1 MTHQVTTVRGPV
13 PAEELGV
20 TLMHEHVLIDM
31 TREIRHGGILNDV
44 GVAKRELEL
53 FRDRGGRTVV
63 DLTVRGLG
71 GDPGALRRISEAT
84 GLHIVLGAGFYR
96 HQFLDM
102 ALIDQT
108 PTPRLA
114 DLITRDLVE
123 GIGATGVRAGIIGE
137 IACDEWITA
146 AEERVFRAAARAHLR
161 TGAAITTH
169 AARWPVGH
177 VQLDLLEEEG
187 VEARYVII
195 GHSDS
200 VASVDWDG
208 EADVTAYHRTLAARG
223 AYVELD
229 NIRALAPHELE
240 RRVRYVRS
248 LIDHGYLHHVLLSHD
263 VAVQAHLRCNGG
275 GGYSFILD
283 EFSAL
288 LRAAGTTEQELHTIL
303 VDNPR
308 RALSGAARPP
318 VKGERTTS

>member
-1 MTHQVTTVRGPV
+1 MTADVTTVRGPV
-13 PAEELGV
+13 AADQLGV

-44 GVAKRELEL
+44 GLARSELAL
-53 FRDRGGRTVV
+53 FRERGGRTVV

-71 GDPGALRRISEAT
+71 GNPAALARISEAT
-84 GLHIVLGAGFYR
+84 GLHIVLGTGFYR
-96 HQFLDM
+96 QPYLDL
-102 ALIDQT
+102 AAIDAT
-108 PTPRLA
+108 STVRLA
-114 DLITRDLVE
+114 DLMTRDLTE
-123 GIGATGVRAGIIGE
+123 GIDGTGVRAGIIGE
-137 IACDEWITA
+137 IACDEWLTA
-146 AEERVFRAAARAHLR
+146 AEERVFRAAARAHRR
-161 TGAAITTH
+161 TGAAVTTH

-177 VQLDLLEEEG
+177 LQLDLLEEEG
-187 VEARYVII
+187 VDLRSVII

-200 VASVDWDG
+200 VASVEWDG
-208 EADVTAYHRTLAARG
+208 EDDVMSYHRGLAARG

-229 NIRALAPHELE
+229 NVRALAPYELA

-283 EFSAL
+283 EFSDL
-288 LRAAGTTEQELHTIL
+288 LRAAGTTDRELTAIL

-308 RALSGAARPP
+308 RALSGEARPA
-318 VKGERTTS
+318 V

>member
-1 MTHQVTTVRGPV
+1 MSDDVTTVRGPV
-13 PAEELGV
+13 AASELGV

-44 GVAKRELEL
+44 GVAKRELGM

-71 GDPGALRRISEAT
+71 GDPAALRRISEAT
-84 GLHIVLGAGFYR
+84 GLNIVLGAGFYR
-96 HQFLDM
+96 HQFLD
-102 ALIDQT
+102 APFIDRT
-108 PTPRLA
+108 STAALA
-114 DLITRDLVE
+114 DLITRDLLE
-123 GIGATGVRAGIIGE
+123 GVDDTGVRAGIIGE
-137 IACDEWITA
+137 IACDEWVTA
-146 AEERVFRAAARAHLR
+146 AEERVFRAAARAHRR
-161 TGAAITTH
+161 TGAAISTH

-187 VEARYVII
+187 VDPRYVII

-208 EADVTAYHRTLAARG
+208 EGDVTDYHLSLAERG

-229 NIRALAPHELE
+229 NIRLLAPHELQ
-240 RRVRYVRS
+240 RRVRYVRR
-248 LIDHGYLHHVLLSHD
+248 LVDAGYLHHVLLSHD
-263 VAVQAHLRCNGG
+263 VAVQGHLRCNGG
-275 GGYSFILD
+275 GGYDFILD

-288 LRAAGTTEQELHTIL
+288 LREAGTSEQELRTIL

-308 RALSGAARPP
+308 RALTGAARPEAP
-318 VKGERTTS
+318 AGSAAL